1 MNMKKILLLITL
13 MLVTTIDLTSK
24 AHIPLNNL
32 IDFNFSDKELTEI
45 ITELAEK
52 AGFNILFPQGANA
65 IKQKVNI
72 HLPNKI
78 TLDKAWEYSAML
90 LNLAGYTM
98 IPHNGMQMIIK
109 NDPNSNRD
117 TLPIYVGFNPQDFPQ
132 TENKIRTIVYLRNL
146 KVPEKYN
153 AGDDKDPINQILTDV
168 LSPTKSVTF
177 DTKSN
182 AIIAADSA
190 NKLATALNII
200 MLLDRS
206 GDPNVVEVAP
216 LYNVD
221 ANIVADIIKTQILAL
236 TGTDKG
242 ALKADVKS
250 EVGLFFGANQVHLV
264 ADNRLNA
271 IILSGSAPS
280 VERIKDLI
288 AELDQPVESGRSI
301 LHVYELQYLDAPTF
315 APILQKIVKAGT
327 ETAQATKDLQ
337 GGVRKTFE
345 GVIVVAEE
353 KIEEKAEALQSTG
366 DQKSLLQGSTVFKGG
381 NRLIITA
388 RQQDWLKIKDLIKSL
403 DIPQPIVIIEVMVI
417 DVSINENKILGAQ
430 IRNLTAN
437 VPTTIESNG
446 VTAQAAF
453 ANPGGIILNTTGAS
467 GSSPITSVPEPAKLA
482 SDLLSLINPGVSGGN
497 PSSLAQSLSSS
508 SPGSLIMSFNDPN
521 GTGIWGVLQ
530 VLDSYSDLKLL
541 SHPFLVVRNNR
552 EAETIISTIRR
563 DQGQAFAGQAAVV
576 SQKVEDIEARLRVG
590 IIARVASLDRVNMQ
604 IAVDVQEF
612 TTNIATNYTR
622 LTRTVNT
629 NSNIS
634 SGQILALGG
643 LGRFRETESTFKVPI
658 LADIPLIGPF
668 FQFSERTTDRQN
680 LLILISPTIIEPKI
694 RGGVQIYTRDKIAT
708 GFQVFE
714 TRSVI
719 GSPRDP
725 VTRWFFKSDIDTAQE
740 TTNVFLSKAQG
751 DFVREFEPALNQKRD
766 NTKPRRNRRDSR
778 KNQKTVVPKPAP
790 QKQERVYL
798 TETKFGL

>member
-1 MNMKKILLLITL
+1 
-13 MLVTTIDLTSK
+13 
-24 AHIPLNNL
+24 
-32 IDFNFSDKELTEI
+32 
-45 ITELAEK
+45 
-52 AGFNILFPQGANA
+52 
-65 IKQKVNI
+65 
-72 HLPNKI
+72 
-78 TLDKAWEYSAML
+78 
-90 LNLAGYTM
+90 M
-98 IPHNGMQMIIK
+98 IPHNGMHMIIK

-132 TENKIRTIVYLRNL
+132 TENKIRAIVYLTNL

-168 LSPTKSVTF
+168 LSATKSVTF
-177 DTKSN
+177 DTKTN

-221 ANIVADIIKTQILAL
+221 ANIVADLLKTQILAL
-236 TGTDKG
+236 TGDQKG
-242 ALKADVKS
+242 GLKADVKS
-250 EVGLFFGANQVHLV
+250 EAGLYFGANQVHLV

-315 APILQKIVKAGT
+315 APILQKIVKSGT
-327 ETAQATKDLQ
+327 ETSQATKDLQ

-345 GVIVVAEE
+345 GVIIVAEE
-353 KIEEKAEALQSTG
+353 KVEEKAETLQTTG

-388 RQQDWLKIKDLIKSL
+388 RQDDWLKIKDLIKSL

-417 DVSINENKILGAQ
+417 DVTIDQEKILGAQ

-437 VPTTIESNG
+437 VPTTVQSNG
-446 VTAQAAF
+446 VTAQAAL
-453 ANPGGIILNTTGAS
+453 ANAPILNTNGT
-467 GSSPITSVPEPAKLA
+467 SSSTAITTVPEPAKLA
-482 SDLLSLINPGVSGGN
+482 SDLLGLIFPGTATT
-497 PSSLAQSLSSS
+497 PASSLAQNLSTA

-521 GTGIWGVLQ
+521 GTGIWGILQ
-530 VLDSYSDLKLL
+530 VLDSYTDLKVL
-541 SHPFLVVRNNR
+541 SHPFLVARSNR
-552 EAETIISTIRR
+552 EAETIISQIRR

-576 SQKVEDIEARLRVG
+576 SQKIEDIEARLRVG
-590 IIARVASLDRVNMQ
+590 IVARVASLDRVNMQ

-612 TTNIATNYTR
+612 TSSTNVNNFTR
-622 LTRTVNT
+622 ITRTVNT

-643 LGRFRETESTFKVPI
+643 LGTLTEIESTYKVPI
-658 LADIPLIGPF
+658 LADIPLIGTF
-668 FQFSERTTDRQN
+668 FQYSSRSTEQQN
-680 LLILISPTIIEPKI
+680 LLILITPTVIEPKI
-694 RGGVQIYTRDKIAT
+694 RGGVEIYTRDKISS
-708 GFQVFE
+708 GFEVFE
-714 TRSVI
+714 TQSII
-719 GSPRDP
+719 GNPRDP
-725 VTRWFFKSDIDTAQE
+725 VTRWFFKSK
-740 TTNVFLSKAQG
+740 FKK
-751 DFVREFEPALNQKRD
+751 QKRQPMSFSLRARVTLCVSL
-766 NTKPRRNRRDSR
+766 TK
-778 KNQKTVVPKPAP
+778 T
-790 QKQERVYL
+790 
-798 TETKFGL
+798 

>member
-1 MNMKKILLLITL
+1 MNMKKISLITL
-13 MLVTTIDLTSK
+13 ILATTTHLLSK
-24 AHIPLNNL
+24 IPSNNL
-32 IDFNFSDKELTEI
+32 IDFNFADKELTDI
-45 ITELAEK
+45 INELAEK
-52 AGFNILFPQGANA
+52 STMNIIFPQGTNT

-78 TLDKAWEYSAML
+78 SLESAWDYTAML

-98 IPHNGMQMIIK
+98 IPHNGVHMIIK

-117 TLPIYVGFNPQDFPQ
+117 TLPIYVGYNPYDFPQ
-132 TENKIRTIVYLRNL
+132 TENKIRAIVYLTNL

-153 AGDDKDPINQILTDV
+153 SSDEKDPINQILTDV
-168 LSPTKSVTF
+168 LSATKSVTF
-177 DTKSN
+177 DTKTN

-190 NKLATALNII
+190 NKLSTAFNII

-206 GDPNVVEVAP
+206 GDPNVLEAVR

-221 ANIVADIIKTQILAL
+221 ASVVAELLKTQILAL
-236 TGTDKG
+236 TGTEKG
-242 ALKADVKS
+242 TLKADVKS
-250 EVGLFFGANQVHLV
+250 ETGLYFGPNQVNLV

-271 IILSGSAPS
+271 IILSGSSAG

-288 AELDQPVESGRSI
+288 AELDQPVDSGRSI

-315 APILQKIVKAGT
+315 APILQKIVKSGT

-337 GGVRKTFE
+337 GGVRRVFE

-353 KIEEKAEALQSTG
+353 KVEEKAEGLQATG

-388 RQQDWLKIKDLIKSL
+388 RQDDWLKIKDLIRSL
-403 DIPQPIVIIEVMVI
+403 DTPQPIVIIEVMVI
-417 DVSINENKILGAQ
+417 DVNIDESKILGAQ
-430 IRNLTAN
+430 IRNLTAT
-437 VPTTIESNG
+437 VPTTIQSNG
-446 VTAQAAF
+446 VTAQAAL
-453 ANPGGIILNTTGAS
+453 ANPGGVVLNTTQSS
-467 GSSPITSVPEPAKLA
+467 GTITTVPEPAKLA
-482 SDLLSLINPGVSGGN
+482 SDLLSLISPGSEGIA
-497 PSSLAQSLSSS
+497 PSSLAKNLSTAN
-508 SPGSLIMSFNDPN
+508 PGSLIMSFNDPN

-530 VLDSYSDLKLL
+530 VLDSYSDLKVL
-541 SHPFLVVRNNR
+541 SHPFLVTRNNR
-552 EAETIISTIRR
+552 ESETIISTIRR

-612 TTNIATNYTR
+612 TTSVQTNYTR
-622 LTRTVNT
+622 NTRTVNT
-629 NSNIS
+629 SSNLS

-643 LGRFRETESTFKVPI
+643 LGTLLETESTFKVPI
-658 LADIPLIGPF
+658 LSNVPLIGPF
-668 FQFSERTTDRQN
+668 FQYSQRTTSRTN

-694 RGGVQIYTRDKIAT
+694 RGGVEIYTRDKISK
-708 GFQVFE
+708 GFEVFE
-714 TRSVI
+714 TQSVI

-725 VTRWFFKSDIDTAQE
+725 VTRWFFKSSLEDAQE
-740 TTNVFLSKAQG
+740 TTNVFLSQGQG
-751 DFVREFEPALNQKRD
+751 DFVRELEKGLEHKRD
-766 NTKPRRNRRDSR
+766 NTKPRRLKRLGKKNKTASVSIQR
-778 KNQKTVVPKPAP
+778 KQDKK
-790 QKQERVYL
+790 YL